1 MGGVSLQGLWRCV
14 GLLSWHSTAFESPHM
29 LRAGHSLRF
38 TPTEIEELRRVGI
51 DVDGAR
57 TQDDLDQA
65 LARWAGT
72 LAEDRPELLDKIAS
86 AMAQAKGASLPARL
100 TRVR

>member
-1 MGGVSLQGLWRCV
+1 
-14 GLLSWHSTAFESPHM
+14 M

-38 TPTEIEELRRVGI
+38 TPTEVEELRSLGVDVG
-51 DVDGAR
+51 GAR

-72 LAEDRPELLDKIAS
+72 LAEERPALLDKIAS
-86 AMAQAKGASLPARL
+86 ALAQAKGASLPPRL
-100 TRVR
+100 KRER

>member
-1 MGGVSLQGLWRCV
+1 
-14 GLLSWHSTAFESPHM
+14 M

-38 TPTEIEELRRVGI
+38 TPAEIEDFRKLGLDI
-51 DVDGAR
+51 DGAR

>member
-1 MGGVSLQGLWRCV
+1 
-14 GLLSWHSTAFESPHM
+14 M
-29 LRAGHSLRF
+29 LRAGQTLRL
-38 TPTEIEELRRVGI
+38 TPIEIEELRRIGL

-65 LARWAGT
+65 LARWAGA
-72 LAEDRPELLDKIAS
+72 LSEERPQLLDKIAS
-86 AMAQAKGASLPARL
+86 AMAEAKGASLPARL